1 MTDDVR
7 RRDPEID
14 GDPQLTQSDL
24 GAFPRRDLCRCV
36 ERDGV
41 PYDLHVALAHPPL
54 REKLLCEIRSFDL
67 ESSFYG
73 GDRRQSKIVK
83 DRRDPK
89 DLTVVLHSAFS
100 TDQVGEESRAHD
112 VMEQE
117 RIRHR
122 SCVLNSRAAELRVQN
137 LHLQTRHD
145 PLPVRSKWPRETP
158 RIVVV
163 TLSI

>member
-14 GDPQLTQSDL
+14 GDPQLTPRDL
-24 GAFPRRDLCRCV
+24 GAFPRRDLCRRV

-41 PYDLHVALAHPPL
+41 PYDFHLALAHPLL

-73 GDRRQSKIVK
+73 GDLRQSKIVK

-89 DLTVVLHSAFS
+89 ELAVVLHSAFS
-100 TDQVGEESRAHD
+100 TDQVGEEGRAHD

-145 PLPVRSKWPRETP
+145 PARLKRPRETP

-163 TLSI
+163 TLLT